1 MTRRASTRNPVRVLA
16 VQFSSR
22 LVGRNGCG
30 QGRRDSG
37 RLRPAPVFG
46 LRPATAQLGPEKS
59 AGCGSGSVF
68 QIECHA
74 LLYTCIQG
82 KEDTK
87 TKDTEITRRVKPPVL
102 DVGLGEWIRIVRTE
116 HDVSPDDAAFSVDT
130 ITHDYTTY
138 SVHSSP
144 G

>member
-1 MTRRASTRNPVRVLA
+1 MTRRASTRNPVRVRA

-59 AGCGSGSVF
+59 AGCSSGTVF

-74 LLYTCIQG
+74 LPVSLWGCGKQLESAPQLNRFHYTFQ
-82 KEDTK
+82 
-87 TKDTEITRRVKPPVL
+87 L
-102 DVGLGEWIRIVRTE
+102 L
-116 HDVSPDDAAFSVDT
+116 AL
-130 ITHDYTTY
+130 
-138 SVHSSP
+138 
-144 G
+144 